1 MTVSIFLQVILG
13 LAVVYLLMCMFTSG
27 TQELVS
33 RFLNQRGKYLREN
46 LQSLLPDRWIY
57 LRVINH
63 PVVSGLYRGVPA
75 RGVPPSY
82 IPSRNFA
89 QALIDVLVSRHR
101 TAGTASTYDI
111 DDARAAI
118 LDARNKDL
126 AAGHALA
133 PIFSRAKTMEDA
145 LSGVEKW
152 FESSTARLS
161 GWYKARAQKLLFFI
175 GLGVA
180 VLMNVDTIEITR
192 TLSVS
197 ESVRAAAVQAAERQV
212 QAATPADAEAARN
225 ELNRLS
231 QAGLPIGYACLAH
244 ENRTPGTA
252 APSGST
258 DITAMLTR
266 CRNEMS
272 GVGSGEWMLKIVG
285 WLLTAMAT
293 ALGAPFWFDVV
304 NRFVNLR
311 SAGNRPATANQ
322 AG

>member
-13 LAVVYLLMCMFTSG
+13 LAVIYLLMCMFTSG
-27 TQELVS
+27 TQEVIS

-63 PVVSGLYRGVPA
+63 PVVSGLYRDVPA
-75 RGVPPSY
+75 KGVPPSY
-82 IPSRNFA
+82 IPARNFA

-101 TAGTASTYDI
+101 SADAAPTYDI
-111 DDARAAI
+111 EEARAAV
-118 LDARNKDL
+118 LDARSKDL
-126 AAGHALA
+126 AAGHALT
-133 PIFSRAKTMEDA
+133 PIFARAKTMEDA

-161 GWYKARAQKLLFFI
+161 GWYKARAQKLLFLI

-180 VLMNVDTIEITR
+180 VSMNVDTIQITKTLAESETIR
-192 TLSVS
+192 T
-197 ESVRAAAVQAAERQV
+197 AAVVAAERQA
-212 QAATPADAEAARN
+212 QTGTPADAEAVRN
-225 ELNRLS
+225 VLNHLA
-231 QAGLPIGYACLAH
+231 QAGLPVGYACLGPA
-244 ENRTPGTA
+244 NRLPQAQASIPAQSADVLTLISQCRSQISEIGTA
-252 APSGST
+252 
-258 DITAMLTR
+258 
-266 CRNEMS
+266 
-272 GVGSGEWMLKIVG
+272 EWLLKIIG

-311 SAGNRPATANQ
+311 SAGARPASAS
-322 AG
+322 